1 MDASR
6 YEERGQR
13 PRSPTSPG
21 QAGASPKRPADV
33 RWSTLIPCAGGM
45 MHPKRVGYILEGVA
59 ISDSVGEDW
68 AECSIRLE

>member
-1 MDASR
+1 
-6 YEERGQR
+6 
-13 PRSPTSPG
+13 
-21 QAGASPKRPADV
+21 
-33 RWSTLIPCAGGM
+33 